1 MTDLR
6 RPLVGVNLPW
16 LAGAYGHDLAPNERR
31 PGWPAKFDPFHAYRP
46 LVEAREL
53 GFEAVRVWLCEAG
66 EGIVTRD
73 GVIDGAHSEL
83 VANARALE
91 DGARLAG
98 VRVLWTLLDG
108 NTWSREADALTRA
121 IVADPSVTV
130 RFAEKVVVPIVRA
143 LDASVTLAIEPLHAP
158 EALALDEAN
167 PVAWESIAAFLRA
180 VGDAVRDARPG
191 TLVIAGTRPELVRSL
206 ATRDA
211 KLDAVEVYTEGAKVP
226 SGEALGVGASPLIGR
241 RDTATGDDLAAHLA
255 SATEQGYA
263 AVFLGRLEGELID
276 ARAKGRPATE
286 AGTRVR
292 AVLATLDQR
301 LS

>member
-1 MTDLR
+1 MTDPR
-6 RPLVGVNLPW
+6 RPLVGVSLPW

-31 PGWPAKFDPFHAYRP
+31 PGWPAKFDAFDAYRP

-53 GFEAVRVWLCEAG
+53 GFEAVRVWSCEAG

-73 GVIDGAHSEL
+73 GVIDGAHPEL
-83 VANARALE
+83 IANARALE

-108 NTWSREADALTRA
+108 NTWTREGDALTHA
-121 IVADPSVTV
+121 IVCDPVVTA
-130 RFAEKVVVPIVRA
+130 RFAERVVVPLVRA

-158 EALALDEAN
+158 EALALDAAS

-191 TLVIAGTRPELVRSL
+191 TLVVAGTRPELVRSL

-211 KLDAVEVYTEGAKVP
+211 KLDAVEVYTEGAKVL
-226 SGEALGVGASPLIGR
+226 SGESLGVGALPLIAR

-255 SATEQGYA
+255 SAIEQGYA

-276 ARAKGRPATE
+276 ARAKGRPLTD
-286 AGTRVR
+286 AGARVR
-292 AVLATLDQR
+292 ALLVSRPLT
-301 LS
+301 